1 MSGAEKKRCG
11 FVAVIGAPNAG
22 KSTLVNRMVGSKVAI
37 VTHKAQ
43 TTRMPLRGVALAG
56 AAQIIFVDTP
66 GLFAPKRRLDRAM
79 VEAAWQRAS
88 EADIVVLIADAAKLA
103 YRTDRLVSDDPAMSA
118 IMAGLRRLKRPV
130 LLVLNKI
137 DAMERRK
144 LLVLAKWFQEGF
156 NFDATFMIS
165 ALTGDGV
172 EDLKAE
178 LARRMPESPWLYPAD
193 QAADVPMRLLA
204 AEITREKLMLRL
216 HDELPYASTVETEV
230 WRALKDKSVRIEQVI
245 YVERESQRPIVL
257 GKGGRTIKAI
267 GEEARHEIE
276 ELLGGRVHLFLTVKV
291 SERWAEEASRFERM
305 GLTVPRE

>member
-1 MSGAEKKRCG
+1 MNATETTRCG

-56 AAQIIFVDTP
+56 AAQIIFIDTP

-79 VEAAWQRAS
+79 VEAAWQRAG
-88 EADIVVLIADAAKLA
+88 EADVVVLIVDAAKLA
-103 YRTDRLVSDDPAMSA
+103 YRTDRPLADDPAMSA
-118 IMAGLRRLKRPV
+118 IVAGLRKLKRPV

-137 DAMERRK
+137 DALERRK

-165 ALTGDGV
+165 ALTGNGV
-172 EDLKAE
+172 DDLKAE
-178 LARRMPESPWLYPAD
+178 LVRRMPEGPWLYPAD
-193 QAADVPMRLLA
+193 QTADLPMRLLA
-204 AEITREKLMLRL
+204 SEITREKLMLRL
-216 HDELPYASTVETEV
+216 HDELPYSSTVETEA
-230 WRALKDKSVRIEQVI
+230 WRTLKDKSVRIEQII

-267 GEEARHEIE
+267 GEEARHELE
-276 ELLGGRVHLFLTVKV
+276 TLLGHKVHLFLTVKLR
-291 SERWAEEASRFERM
+291 ERWAEEPERFERM
-305 GLTVPRE
+305 GLVFPKD

>member
-1 MSGAEKKRCG
+1 MSGTEKTRCG

-43 TTRMPLRGVALAG
+43 TTRMPLRGVALSG

-79 VEAAWQRAS
+79 VGAAWQHAS
-88 EADIVVLIADAAKLA
+88 GADVVVLIVDAAKLA

-118 IMAGLRRLKRPV
+118 IVAGLRKIKRPS

-144 LLVLAKWFQEGF
+144 LLSLAQWFQEGF

-172 EDLKAE
+172 DDLMAE
-178 LARRMPESPWLYPAD
+178 LARRMPEGPWLYPAD

-204 AEITREKLMLRL
+204 SEITREKLMLRL
-216 HDELPYASTVETEV
+216 HDELPYASTVETES
-230 WRALKDKSVRIEQVI
+230 WRALKDGSVRIEQVI

-257 GKGGRTIKAI
+257 GKGGRTIKSI
-267 GEEARHEIE
+267 GEEARHELE
-276 ELLGGRVHLFLTVKV
+276 TVMGGKVHLFLTVKLR
-291 SERWAEEASRFERM
+291 ERWAEEPERFERM
-305 GLTVPRE
+305 GLTFPKN